1 MEYKHPGG
9 LVHKVQVE
17 ADDTDEGEKKKK
29 EEDSRFPIIRTHP
42 TVAMGEQS
50 KRNYRVE
57 MKNRCIDRIAASFIH
72 TGDA

>member
-42 TVAMGEQS
+42 TVAVGGA
-50 KRNYRVE
+50 
-57 MKNRCIDRIAASFIH
+57 I
-72 TGDA
+72 